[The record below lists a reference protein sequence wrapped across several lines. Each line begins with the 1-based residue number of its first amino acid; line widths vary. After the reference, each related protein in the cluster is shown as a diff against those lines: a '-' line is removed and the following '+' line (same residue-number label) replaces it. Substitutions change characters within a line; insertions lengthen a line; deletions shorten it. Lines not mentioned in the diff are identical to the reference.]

1 MTEAAAGAP
10 RPANPLLVGWGNVL
24 FKLRDGLFPA
34 VLVLLVFLSRPQWPG
49 GSQSADDLLDLVG
62 VLVALAGQVLR
73 AAVVGTVYIIRGGK
87 DRKVYAEGLVTGGFF
102 AHCRNPLYVGNILI
116 LLGLF
121 TIWNG
126 VLAWAVGVPF
136 FLVGYVAIV
145 AAEESFL
152 RGKFGAEFDAYCARV
167 PRFVPR
173 LQGLG
178 ETFSSMDFRW
188 RRVVV
193 KEYGTPTAWVL
204 VWCAIVAWNLTRHGQ
219 AALRPWALPMLE
231 IVAILAVVGW
241 ATARLLKK
249 TGRVVAD

>member
-34 VLVLLVFLSRPQWPG
+34 VLVLLVFLSRPLWPG
-49 GSQSADDLLDLVG
+49 GSQSADDLLDLAG

-167 PRFVPR
+167 PRWIP
-173 LQGLG
+173 
-178 ETFSSMDFRW
+178 DFRGLRASLAGMRFNW
-188 RRVVV
+188 ARLVI
-193 KEYGTPTAWVL
+193 KEYGSAAYWTAG
-204 VWCAIVAWNLTRHGQ
+204 A
-219 AALRPWALPMLE
+219 AALLLAESLSHQPWEARPVYHAAC
-231 IVAILAVVGW
+231 VAAIPVIAVLWG
-241 ATARLLKK
+241 TARWLKK
-249 TGRVVAD
+249 SGRLKED